1 MKTTEFV
8 KALRAKSAAELKSE
22 LAALRKEQFNLRMQS
37 AVGQLNQSN
46 LVHDVRKKIARV
58 KTVMQ
63 QQANTQAKAS

>member
-8 KALRAKSAAELKSE
+8 KSLREKSAVDLKNE
-22 LAALRKEQFNLRMQS
+22 LAALRKEQFKLRMQA

-63 QQANTQAKAS
+63 QQATQAKAS